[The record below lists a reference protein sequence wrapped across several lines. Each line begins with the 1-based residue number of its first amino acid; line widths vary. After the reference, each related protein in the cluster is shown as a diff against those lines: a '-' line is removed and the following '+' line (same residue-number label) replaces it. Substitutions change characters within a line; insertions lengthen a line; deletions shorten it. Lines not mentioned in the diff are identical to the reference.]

1 MNTAVFMLR
10 CKELGLSINELEEI
24 DFGLVNDMLI
34 EQGNDQYEYPSKA
47 TKKDFEKF
55 RSK

>member
-55 RSK
+55 RSE

>member
-10 CKELGLSINELEEI
+10 CKELGLSIYGLEEI

-34 EQGNDQYEYPSKA
+34 EQGNDKYEYPTKA
-47 TKKDFEKF
+47 TKKDFDKF